1 MISCLCVTR
10 ARRMALLAEAVA
22 DFVGQSHDARELVL
36 LHDGD
41 GLDHADIVA
50 LAARYPQAA
59 IRVVQSAPGQS
70 LGALRNHAISAAAG
84 DWVCQWDDDD
94 RYHPQRLALQWDVAQ
109 RDGAAVGYLVDQL
122 HWFTAEDA
130 LFWDDWDSE
139 PFPLN
144 LIQGSILARRDIM
157 PPYPDLPRGEDTLH
171 THRMLRLAATEGF
184 GVSRL
189 RGAGWCYIYRHHGQN
204 VWNEAHHRAISQAKR
219 LSAARLLPR
228 LADLRARLAEYQPAL
243 PELRIAP

>member
-70 LGALRNHAISAAAG
+70 LGALRNH
-84 DWVCQWDDDD
+84 
-94 RYHPQRLALQWDVAQ
+94 
-109 RDGAAVGYLVDQL
+109 GAAVGYLVDQL